1 MGGSNMTMTKRARFY
16 LILTAAIV
24 LACLTLVIWHAAS
37 GGGKAEVP
45 SAVSPG
51 TTGERSLPVRLIQ
64 VEKEITT
71 EMISESLRNVGML
84 ITQEYTFTEVVSF
97 SSVKSLFN
105 LDLSFTES
113 SFVASYDGVV
123 TAGIDFSAIR
133 VEKDED
139 AKRITVR
146 LPHAEILNVDV
157 DPHSFKLYSEKAGL
171 WNPISVSDY
180 NDSLIGLEDTARE
193 KAIKKGVLTNAG
205 SNARLVIENMI
216 GGLIDTSEY
225 DVLCL
230 YD

>member
-1 MGGSNMTMTKRARFY
+1 MTKRTKLY
-16 LILTAAIV
+16 LILTAVIV
-24 LACLTLVIWHAAS
+24 LACLALVIWHAVS
-37 GGGKAEVP
+37 GGAKTELP
-45 SAVSPG
+45 SAISAG
-51 TTGERSLPVRLIQ
+51 AAGAAETRALPVQLIQ

-84 ITQEYTFTEVVSF
+84 ITQEYQFTEVVSF
-97 SSVKSLFN
+97 SSVKTLFH

-133 VEKDED
+133 VEKDEE
-139 AKRITVR
+139 AKKITVY
-146 LPHAEILNVDV
+146 LPHAEILNVDI
-157 DPHSFKLYSEKAGL
+157 DPNSFQLYSEKAGL
-171 WNPISVSDY
+171 WNPISISDY

-193 KAIKKGVLTNAG
+193 KAIKKGVLVNAG
-205 SNARLVIENMI
+205 SNARLMIENMI

-230 YD
+230 YA